1 MTTWEINHTKAG
13 TDVKPGPMMT
23 AEYGVGKKFLKGG
36 LTLGGSGYYYRKLIS
51 DSGADIQP
59 ITRGLIDQA
68 FGAGPEA
75 TLILPVG
82 KPYRLVSL
90 TGRYQPQFGVHNRP
104 SGQVLMFNLT
114 FMNLAH

>member
-68 FGAGPEA
+68 FGS
-75 TLILPVG
+75 
-82 KPYRLVSL
+82 R
-90 TGRYQPQFGVHNRP
+90 TGSHAYLA
-104 SGQVLMFNLT
+104 SGQTVQARIPNRALSAAIWGYIT
-114 FMNLAH
+114 ARAAKYSCSI